1 MAHFYDAV
9 LQRPD
14 RFNFAVDVVDH
25 WAARPDDLEAM
36 YWVSKDESQK
46 RSLTFKYF
54 SRQSHRVSVLLQRLG
69 VKEGETM
76 VMIVPRVPAWWEIAV
91 GAIRSGVIIS
101 PATTLL
107 TEKDIQYRCVKS
119 KASVF
124 VGDGASV
131 AKFLAVRDACPSVR
145 TVLQVGDVPHPGAN
159 SFYASLELVEADASV
174 EDVRRDWNSPALLY
188 FTSGTSGPPKMVRH
202 NQVSYPLALT
212 TTAKSWYQLA
222 PGKVLWNTAEQG
234 WGKASWSFF
243 SAWNCGATLF
253 VYDDREAFSPQR
265 LLRILHRYPI
275 TTLCAAPLAYRQLVL
290 QEAKS
295 YHKEHPPMALSHCTA
310 AGEALNDEVIRQW
323 NAISGMEI
331 RDGYGQT
338 ESILLCGN
346 FSGFPIRP
354 GSMGKPAPTVPL
366 SIINIDGSETAV
378 GEEGEM
384 AVLMDDT
391 SSKKDFFG
399 IFDGYLNDDNTVSR
413 REKIFTK
420 NGERKVWYLT
430 GDKARRDNDGYFWFV
445 GRSDDVINSSGYRIG
460 PFEVE
465 STLKLHPSVVESAVI
480 SSPDPIRGEVVKAFV
495 VLTEQWKDVNQ
506 DSLRKEL
513 QDFCKKNA
521 APYKYPRKIQFVPL
535 DFLPRTITSPYD

>member
-14 RFNFAVDVVDH
+14 TFNFAVDVVDY
-25 WAARPDDLEAM
+25 WAAQPGDLEAM

-69 VKEGETM
+69 VKQGETM

-101 PATTLL
+101 PATVLL
-107 TEKDIQYRCVKS
+107 TAKDIQYRCVKS
-119 KASVF
+119 KAKVF
-124 VGDGASV
+124 VGDGAIV
-131 AKFLAVRDACPSVR
+131 AKFLEVRDQCPSVH
-145 TVLQVGDVPHPGAN
+145 TVLQVGDVPHPGAT
-159 SFYASLELVEADASV
+159 SFYASLELVGEDASV
-174 EDVRRDWNSPALLY
+174 ADVKRDWKFPALLY

-202 NQVSYPLALT
+202 NQVSYPLAIT
-212 TTAKSWYQLA
+212 STAKSWYQLA
-222 PGKVLWNTAEQG
+222 PGKLFWNTAEQG
-234 WGKASWSFF
+234 QDTPTAAG
-243 SAWNCGATLF
+243 
-253 VYDDREAFSPQR
+253 
-265 LLRILHRYPI
+265 ILHRYPI
-275 TTLCAAPLAYRQLVL
+275 TTMCAAPLAYRQLIL
-290 QEAKS
+290 QDAKS
-295 YHKEHPPMALSHCTA
+295 FYKEFPPKALSHCTA

-323 NAISGMEI
+323 SATTGMEI

-338 ESILLCGN
+338 ETILLCGN
-346 FSGFPIRP
+346 FSGFAIRP

-366 SIINIDGSETAV
+366 SIINADGSETAV

-384 AVLMDDT
+384 AVLIDDI
-391 SSKKDFFG
+391 SGSKDFFG

-413 REKIFTK
+413 REKTFTK
-420 NGERKVWYLT
+420 NGEKKVWYLT
-430 GDKARRDNDGYFWFV
+430 GDKARRDEDGYFWFV

-495 VLTEQWKDVNQ
+495 ILTNQYKDVDQ

-513 QDFCKKNA
+513 QYFCKKSA

-535 DFLPRTITSPYD
+535 EFLPRTVSGKIQRAELRKMEWKGINKAKL